1 MENKKYSLIKGTN
14 VEVNSSNVT
23 GKLIKVIG
31 KLTQENEP
39 SPDNPSPIEVVNGE
53 IVYNVSNKDNSIS
66 ETTTIGLPNDE
77 FMAKIGDY
85 EDYIDNQGV
94 LHKYIGKIVLDG
106 SENWN
111 LTDSDNENRRF
122 DYQHKLS
129 NIDSNVSHRMNTHFI
144 NDGYATN
151 TNIWGKYY
159 MSENWLVINDND
171 SKMAD
176 LKTFKT
182 WLSQNKP
189 VIYYV
194 LATPYTVDLSD
205 EDYNK
210 MQSVPMFIDY
220 NNISLEPQNNEFI
233 LVYEGY
239 KVEQS
244 YDITITNSGKLLPF
258 GLTIDYNKTN
268 LSLIAEATEASQ
280 IITGTDGD
288 VVLNTTYGPRMFEIT
303 AVTDDFL
310 TPEKKEAKREEIRQY
325 LNSIKNK
332 TAKLIIEPL
341 NRTFEVKYSGVAE
354 DNNLPKCVEFVIPL
368 KSSNAYAISNETY
381 SHTGSGEFDS
391 KTVEPAGCKIT
402 ITGPVNIPNINING
416 YDVIWNNILTE
427 GQKLIIDSKK
437 STVTKVNNLGV
448 KTNAMAYYSHQ
459 FPKIQNGINF
469 VEIISGI
476 ENSQLK
482 IEWNDLLL

>member
-94 LHKYIGKIVLDG
+94 LHKYIGKILLNG

-111 LTDSDNENRRF
+111 KNSTLGFFMELPLAKPNTKVFATHYKHSFTTWTENGIGVSNTGNLWVGMTNYTLSD
-122 DYQHKLS
+122 
-129 NIDSNVSHRMNTHFI
+129 
-144 NDGYATN
+144 
-151 TNIWGKYY
+151 
-159 MSENWLVINDND
+159 
-171 SKMAD
+171 
-176 LKTFKT
+176 FKT
-182 WLSQNKP
+182 WLSNNQ
-189 VIYYV
+189 VTVYYI
-194 LATPYTVDLSD
+194 LSTPYTVDLSD

-220 NNISLEPQNNEFI
+220 NNISLEPKNNEFI